1 MYFCGGF
8 TCQPCHAFQNLL
20 PCVIPGWSSLN
31 GKFVWDLQGR
41 CRSELWSLKFVMD
54 RGDQRQMQRCKW
66 VPVNSDFSLFS
77 VLLFFLTLALLS
89 KIKPI
94 PPTDIWLW
102 FHNVGSYGEAM
113 VFLGWYTSLP
123 PPLFFFTTFDSC
135 NTLLPDSPES
145 SDFSIWARCFRRAG
159 DFSLVLNVPILEF
172 YFPTS
177 FHNGVRS
184 NTVIDSLFYSTHS
197 GSASLGGPWWVHC
210 PFT

>member
-1 MYFCGGF
+1 MIGIFTTRSLFIQEHDVYFCGGF

-123 PPLFFFTTFDSC
+123 PPFFFLPLLTAATPYFLILLKALTFLSG
-135 NTLLPDSPES
+135 PGASGE
-145 SDFSIWARCFRRAG
+145 
-159 DFSLVLNVPILEF
+159 LVTFLW
-172 YFPTS
+172 S
-177 FHNGVRS
+177 
-184 NTVIDSLFYSTHS
+184 
-197 GSASLGGPWWVHC
+197 
-210 PFT
+210 